1 MSLAKVARSMNR
13 VAQEQQLDGAPG
25 RRSVFVSY
33 AREDREIARRFV
45 AWLAASGYVPW
56 WDDSIEGG
64 AAFEDRIVRA
74 IDGCL
79 AVAVIWTL
87 RSVGSTWVKFEAGQG
102 HMRNKLVPLAVAGL
116 DLRHIRPPFSDL
128 HTLVLDDEPRILRTL
143 QTLECGRA
151 AA

>member
-13 VAQEQQLDGAPG
+13 VAQEQQPTGAPAG
-25 RRSVFVSY
+25 RSVFISY
-33 AREDREIARRFV
+33 ARQDQEIARRFV

-74 IDGCL
+74 IDACL
-79 AVAVIWTL
+79 AVAVIWTP
-87 RSVGSTWVKFEAGQG
+87 RSVGATWVKFEAAQG
-102 HMRNKLVPLAVAGL
+102 HMQNKLVPLAAAGL

-128 HTLVLDDEPRILRTL
+128 HTLPIEDEPRILRTL
-143 QTLECGRA
+143 QTLQRGRTA
-151 AA
+151 A